1 MRYTLQSYF
10 SWVCILGFIY
20 LLHFDQILEQFYSIK
35 VDYSQFCVNSSI
47 NTDRYVNKKIEKIN
61 AVKVSTYANSIDNL
75 NINTSLNTNDDQI
88 HNLSWENPLIQDIV
102 DQDSPAIKIRS
113 WTLIKPESVISDI
126 AVVSAWNL
134 GETANI

>member
-1 MRYTLQSYF
+1 M
-10 SWVCILGFIY
+10 
-20 LLHFDQILEQFYSIK
+20 
-35 VDYSQFCVNSSI
+35 SI
-47 NTDRYVNKKIEKIN
+47 NEIEKIN
-61 AVKVSTYANSIDNL
+61 PVKVSTYTNSIDNL
-75 NINTSLNTNDDQI
+75 NINTSPNTNDDQI

-126 AVVSAWNL
+126 AVVSSWNL